1 MAPSDRS
8 TYLTG
13 STPPNVADAS
23 LTKMKTLTF
32 LVILSLA
39 SGGAVIGV
47 SAQRFPANYP
57 IHTQRV
63 RFQRGKTATVI
74 RGVARTPGIYEWVV
88 RAKAG
93 QHMTVHLTS
102 SNNGV
107 ELSIYGPHDENPDD
121 ALGVYDWEGELET
134 SGDYKITL
142 INNREG
148 KPRNPTYTLEV
159 TVK

>member
-1 MAPSDRS
+1 
-8 TYLTG
+8 
-13 STPPNVADAS
+13 
-23 LTKMKTLTF
+23 MKTLTL

-39 SGGAVIGV
+39 ACGAVIGV
-47 SAQRFPANYP
+47 AAQRFPANYP

-63 RFQRGKTATVI
+63 RFQRGKTTTVI

-102 SNNGV
+102 SNKGV
-107 ELSIYGPHDENPDD
+107 ELSIYGPNDVNPDD
-121 ALGVYDWEGELET
+121 ALGVYDWEGDLDT

-148 KPRNPTYTLEV
+148 RPRNPTYTLEV